1 MMEFF
6 KQNILLIGLALGS
19 GAMLLWP
26 ILKRG
31 TSGVADVSPNDAVLL
46 INREHATVL
55 DVRNAN
61 EYASGHITEALHIP
75 LAELES
81 RLAELAKY
89 KDKPLLV
96 NCQGGVRSASA
107 CGILTKAGFTKLYNL
122 EGGVNAWG
130 QAKLPLIKEI

>member
-1 MMEFF
+1 MEFF

-26 ILKRG
+26 MLKRG

-61 EYASGHITEALHIP
+61 EYATGHITEALHIP

-130 QAKLPLIKEI
+130 QAKLPLIKEV